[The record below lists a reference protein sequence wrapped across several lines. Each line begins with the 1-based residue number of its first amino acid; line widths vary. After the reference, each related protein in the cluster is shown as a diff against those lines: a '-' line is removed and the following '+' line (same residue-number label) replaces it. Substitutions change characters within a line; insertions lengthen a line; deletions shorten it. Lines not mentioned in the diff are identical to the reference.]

1 MNVDETYKCLNGGTC
16 LVGDNGEVF
25 CMCLDQYEGTFC
37 EHGKILRIAASF
49 YLEFWIHWLI
59 LEFSTSKNI
68 KFKISVFKTEHIS
81 VKMGDL
87 V

>member
-1 MNVDETYKCLNGGTC
+1 MDETYKCLNGGTC

-49 YLEFWIHWLI
+49 YLELADT
-59 LEFSTSKNI
+59 LLNI
-68 KFKISVFKTEHIS
+68 GIFYIQEY
-81 VKMGDL
+81 
-87 V
+87 